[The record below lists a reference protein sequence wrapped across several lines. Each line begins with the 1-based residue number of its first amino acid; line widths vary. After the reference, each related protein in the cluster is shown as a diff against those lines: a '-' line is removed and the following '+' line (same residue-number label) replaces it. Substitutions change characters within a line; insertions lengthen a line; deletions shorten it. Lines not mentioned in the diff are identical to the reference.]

1 MPSNKVRSND
11 LTCVLSLYL
20 IEIPMTVLYTTVV
33 LLGQLCFIGYYGF
46 YRSSSVAVEPDA
58 EDTVVF
64 LVGLTLLVASLS
76 LGVIN
81 T

>member
-20 IEIPMTVLYTTVV
+20 IEIPMTVLYTILV

-46 YRSSSVAVEPDA
+46 YRSSDDVMKQDVE
-58 EDTVVF
+58 ETVMF
-64 LVGLTLLVASLS
+64 LTGLTLLIAALS